1 MIYLLNY
8 KIENMWYIEL
18 LKNKNGFERSKD
30 GLKPLL
36 GFFNNKKEFIE
47 YFVSSVLFF
56 TEDMVKKQAEK
67 FQEEII
73 KKEKVPVRYTL
84 KSKEHFYYL
93 NKKNQKGI
101 SRKTFKNR
109 KDAQVFSEKND
120 LFHDETKIKVK
131 IDKDG
136 NYYVR
141 RNILDAT
148 GYTVSQ
154 GVLSDISNYVISHIW
169 GRTENPYF
177 FSSLWNVILVPNH
190 LAFILDKPDDNSEIV
205 RELKEIIKVIATD
218 LFQPNVILDKL
229 EEKLVEENYDLLDE
243 ESKNIFDDIKIGEKI
258 NFIDKKT
265 ESDIAK
271 VIEEVEHIEEEME
284 KKPKEKN
291 KQFIFRIFK
300 ELESAKID
308 LTEVFTNDELCKEL
322 FGMKYP
328 ILFDISNISDSQISE
343 KISFSGKERYY
354 SFKKQDNIIVFNDK
368 KYLVTNHWFPENR
381 TALTKWLLGKQIQ
394 E

>member
-1 MIYLLNY
+1 
-8 KIENMWYIEL
+8 MWYKEL
-18 LKNKNGFERSKD
+18 LKNQNSFERSKD
-30 GLKPLL
+30 GLESLL
-36 GFFNNKKEFIE
+36 GFFNDKEQFIG

-56 TEDMVKKQAEK
+56 SDDMVKKQAEK
-67 FQEEII
+67 LQEKIT
-73 KKEKVPVRYTL
+73 KEKKVPVRFTL

-93 NKKNQKGI
+93 NEKNQKGT
-101 SRKTFKNR
+101 SNKTFKNR

-120 LFHDETKIKVK
+120 LFHDETKVKVR

-177 FSSLWNVILVPNH
+177 FSSLWNIILVPNH

-205 RELKEIIKVIATD
+205 RELKRMIKVIATD
-218 LFQPNVILDKL
+218 LYKPNIIFNKDLVKEKYDILEKEEQKIFNAVI
-229 EEKLVEENYDLLDE
+229 N
-243 ESKNIFDDIKIGEKI
+243 KI
-258 NFIDKKT
+258 NYIDKKA
-265 ESDIAK
+265 ESEMVK
-271 VIEEVEHIEEEME
+271 VVEKVEHIEEEME

-291 KQFIFRIFK
+291 QQFIFRIFK

-354 SFKKQDNIIVFNDK
+354 SFKKHDNIIVFNGK
-368 KYLVTNHWFPENR
+368 KYLVTNHWFLENR
-381 TALTKWLLGKQIQ
+381 IALTKWLLGKQIQ